1 MINDANFDLV
11 KQNLDLPE
19 ANRGVPMISPDGK
32 FGYYP
37 KEVTANLLGQGY
49 QSGSEYETAI
59 KEGKYGGFGGSA
71 AAAGAGASSFVSL
84 GLSDVIL
91 SKLIGAENLKNLY
104 EVNPGAELTGEAA
117 GALVPI
123 LGEIG
128 GAVKAGTAAT
138 EAASKVFAKEAGKG
152 AEALSE
158 DSAAQIAAQSSLNGI
173 DAAESGGALT
183 KEQINA
189 GMTAA
194 RSYAQQAHAA
204 IDSAKIDPELKSFL
218 KSAIDKTPAG
228 YITNMS
234 EKLGQQ
240 FGEGILN
247 PITSNAFL
255 GSAFAAQT
263 TLHDY
268 AIGDPVTATSFISNA
283 LAGAAFGGVLGGITH
298 VGGKVLS
305 GLFTKE
311 KIGNAVE
318 KDAIDKSNEINIEI
332 RSEQERTNSSKINES
347 DEFNTSQSYNENYAE
362 TSKKTTTYQERQDAI
377 QNIMQK
383 ASEDPEYARF
393 AIKAAEDN
401 NFVENL
407 WKDSFKTT
415 KELDEAISLH
425 NQLKNPTEVHPITA
439 PLEDAYKAVESHSKE
454 FEESSKKLNYGT
466 NFDLTANPELAKTLE
481 RGEEWQWKA
490 KEIDKIEDTMPIK
503 GQASVLHDDMKNM
516 IDHINGRVDENFQPI
531 TDKELRALTAA
542 QYSSSAVAKAIKAG
556 YKQYLIRIR
565 SATTPA
571 EFYSALNRFRA
582 NLGKFMDKKVTL
594 GMQPHEVY
602 SIGLLTKAYNT
613 VSDAMKDQT
622 VWGQFGKSI
631 SDLYEAK
638 SAMIKAKKAFDK
650 AFKVQGEISS
660 SKIGMFLRG
669 AGRNPIHL
677 QKMDILNNYAQ
688 KLKNLQESYV
698 SNGISVDFGADELLN
713 KVNNAVD
720 RTKKITQLTRASWY
734 QSLEKASKVSL
745 EKPKDVLSGIGKAA
759 GQRIL
764 GAPTEILMPHKWALG
779 AIEFAKNISHN
790 VDFDTRI
797 AANKAWEKVDKENF
811 SQVLKAKII
820 MGKNIEK
827 EQTKL
832 NTTILNSFSTIK
844 KSSISGISTRA
855 AVSNYNEEY
864 KKLSSLVKNHLES
877 NVDIAYNKIK
887 DLLPPDLLQ
896 NAVLQASKTLEYL
909 QSALPPEM
917 KGSKPL
923 PSEKKDFVDTFNAT
937 MYPTETLQKILN
949 GTSSFK
955 ETQVFIEKNPY
966 LVQKVTQQLQKDA
979 ELKDVDYNTAS
990 KLSLFNIETNS
1001 VYANNG
1007 LLTMQNNAQ
1016 SQNNQQQSPQQMYP
1030 YLPKKLDLNFK
1041 NYGLPDNYGRHSK

>member
-11 KQNLDLPE
+11 KQNLEKPE
-19 ANRGVPMISPDGK
+19 DQRGVPLISPSGE

-37 KEVTANLLGQGY
+37 KNVTANLLGQGY
-49 QSGSEYETAI
+49 QGGSDYETAL

-71 AAAGAGASSFVSL
+71 AAATAGASSFVSL

-123 LGEIG
+123 LGELG

-173 DAAESGGALT
+173 DAAASGGALT

-194 RSYAQQAHAA
+194 KAYAQQAHEA
-204 IDSAKIDPELKSFL
+204 IDAAKIDPGLKDYL

-228 YITNMS
+228 YITNIS
-234 EKLGQQ
+234 NKLGQQ
-240 FGEGILN
+240 FGEGVLN

-283 LAGAAFGGVLGGITH
+283 LAGAAFGGVLGGVTH
-298 VGGKVLS
+298 VAGKVLS
-305 GLFTKE
+305 GLFTRE
-311 KIGNAVE
+311 KIGNAIE

-332 RSEQERTNSSKINES
+332 RSEQERTNSSKINQSEEYGES
-347 DEFNTSQSYNENYAE
+347 GHYNEDYIEN
-362 TSKKTTTYQERQDAI
+362 SKKTTSYQERQDAI

-383 ASEDPEYARF
+383 SSEDPEYARF

-401 NFVENL
+401 SFVESL
-407 WKDSFKTT
+407 WKDAYKTT
-415 KELDEAISLH
+415 KDLDDAIALH
-425 NQLKNPTEVHPITA
+425 NQLKNPTEVHPIAA
-439 PLEDAYKAVESHSKE
+439 PLEDAYKAVETHSKE
-454 FEESSKKLNYGT
+454 FEEASKKLNYGT

-490 KEIDKIEDTMPIK
+490 KELNKIEDTMPIK

-571 EFYSALNRFRA
+571 EFYSALNRYRA
-582 NLGKFMDKKVTL
+582 NLGKFMEKKVTL

-602 SIGLLTKAYNT
+602 SISLLSKAYDT
-613 VSDAMKDQT
+613 VSSAMKDQS

-669 AGRNPIHL
+669 AGKNPIHL

-688 KLKNLQESYV
+688 KLKNLQEAYV
-698 SNGISVDFGADELLN
+698 SNGIDVNFGSDELLR
-713 KVNNAVD
+713 KVNSAVD

-734 QSLEKASKVSL
+734 QSLEKAGKVSL
-745 EKPKDVLSGIGKAA
+745 EKPKDVISGIGKAA

-797 AANKAWEKVDKENF
+797 NANKAWEKVDKENF

-827 EQTKL
+827 EQKKL
-832 NTTILNSFSTIK
+832 NTTILNSFPTIK
-844 KSSISGISTRA
+844 KSSISNLSTRS

-864 KKLSSLVKNHLES
+864 KKLSDLVKNHLES

-887 DLLPPDLLQ
+887 DVLPPDLLQ
-896 NAVLQASKTLEYL
+896 QSVLQASKTLQFL
-909 QSALPPEM
+909 QSALPPEIR
-917 KGSKPL
+917 GSKPL
-923 PSEKKDFVDTFNAT
+923 PSEKKDFVDTFNAV

-949 GTSSFK
+949 GTASFK

-966 LVQKVTQQLQKDA
+966 IVQKVTAQLQKDA
-979 ELKDVDYNTAS
+979 DLKEVDYNVAS
-990 KLSLFNIETNS
+990 KLSLFNIDTNS
-1001 VYANNG
+1001 IYANNG
-1007 LLTMQNNAQ
+1007 LLTMQNNAK
-1016 SQNNQQQSPQQMYP
+1016 SRQQQQQTPDQMYP
-1030 YLPKKLDLNFK
+1030 YSPQNMGFKFNNYALP
-1041 NYGLPDNYGRHSK
+1041 GAQGRMK